1 MAVFHYIEG
10 WYNTDRRHSSIGYY
24 APIAFERR
32 YISSIQHAE
41 PLTVHQIGATPVN
54 VDDRGP
60 MTPLQDAYVDWIL
73 QRFLAV
79 PNPVM
84 IGYTKTLAPDPKKG
98 WSTVSERRFEKRL
111 RAMHDNFSDGGG
123 FCIEGQ
129 PYLDLHAHGFVA
141 FPRNSPERALHVRQ
155 DVESH
160 MDRSLPKGFS
170 KVEIVRDPFRWIRYI
185 TKQAKTAG
193 DGIRI
198 EVTGGPPPSQ

>member
-1 MAVFHYIEG
+1 MNNMLE
-10 WYNTDRRHSSIGYY
+10 
-24 APIAFERR
+24 
-32 YISSIQHAE
+32 
-41 PLTVHQIGATPVN
+41 VN

-111 RAMHDNFSDGGG
+111 RAMHDNFSDGGA
-123 FCIEGQ
+123 FSIEGQ
-129 PYLDLHAHGFVA
+129 QYLGLHAHGFVA
-141 FPRNSPERALHVRQ
+141 FPRKSPERALHVRQ
-155 DVESH
+155 VVESH
-160 MDRSLPKGFS
+160 MNLSLPKGFS
-170 KVEIVRDPFRWIRYI
+170 KVEIVRDPVLWIRYI

-193 DGIRI
+193 DWIRI